1 MKDIGSSMSE
11 DVPSTVRFGGGAFFP
26 AGVEVPLQLLPPAIR
41 KYEEGGSAELEPEPA
56 AVKLARR
63 RFKRRKGVR

>member
-1 MKDIGSSMSE
+1 MRLCVISSEAAHFS
-11 DVPSTVRFGGGAFFP
+11 SRR
-26 AGVEVPLQLLPPAIR
+26 EVPLQLLPPAIR

-63 RFKRRKGVR
+63 EVQAAERVR